1 MVERTAAMPRS
12 SAAAAIGPADYFAE
26 GVTIGPDGSM
36 YLGSIRQRRV
46 LRRHPDGRESDLT
59 PAGSGLWAISGL
71 AMAPDGRSLWL
82 TSNAIPQMDGY
93 TPALEGRAELVRVA
107 TEDGRVLDRIPV
119 SAETG
124 GAMLGDLVIAPD
136 GGIYASD
143 TRGQV
148 IWHLAPG
155 TTSARVIARHPLL
168 RSPQGLVS
176 AEDGHG
182 LLVAD
187 YSHGLLRIDPT
198 SGAVTPLAVPPGITV
213 LGIDGLMRH
222 GRDLI
227 AIQNGGV
234 VPRVLRI
241 RLDDAERR
249 VTAIEVIDRNVGV
262 ADEPTI
268 GVVVGEELFYVA
280 NSQWEK
286 RTEDGSPLPGAVLA
300 PTVILR
306 LPLGPASRRPN

>member
-1 MVERTAAMPRS
+1 
-12 SAAAAIGPADYFAE
+12 
-26 GVTIGPDGSM
+26 
-36 YLGSIRQRRV
+36 
-46 LRRHPDGRESDLT
+46 
-59 PAGSGLWAISGL
+59 
-71 AMAPDGRSLWL
+71 
-82 TSNAIPQMDGY
+82 MDGY

-107 TEDGRVLDRIPV
+107 IDDGRVLDRVPV
-119 SAETG
+119 GAEAA

-136 GGIYASD
+136 GGIYTSD

-155 TTSARVIARHPLL
+155 AALARVVARHPLL

-176 AEDGHG
+176 AEDGRG

-187 YSHGLLRIDPT
+187 YSHGLLRVDPA
-198 SGAVTPLAVPPGITV
+198 SGGVTPLAVPPGITV

-241 RLDDAERR
+241 RLDAAERR
-249 VTAIEVIDRNVGV
+249 VTAIEVIDRNLGV
-262 ADEPTI
+262 ADEPTL
-268 GVVVGEELFYVA
+268 GVVMGEELFYVA

-286 RTEDGSPLPGAVLA
+286 RTEDGSPLPGAALA

-306 LPLGPASRRPN
+306 LPLGAISP